1 MSPTTRAKKIKLEED
16 KELSRINDLSQR
28 LKNLEAFNEINDF
41 TNQPDSLRRSVRL
54 QYSLIRTIVDE
65 TRCELGAAGSN
76 KFNIVLNSVQDLYLN
91 VKRPR
96 EQVADAE
103 ALLGLTNTV
112 VESLQLRP
120 NCSISP
126 SIFISWL
133 LQVYGLRKGRS
144 KNAMEHF
151 IIGKSLKTV
160 NWEKIG
166 ADASLVFMEGKGCKT
181 MLGVLKTEFKP
192 RNQLVVYHSYPKEIV
207 VYRRLPLRKV
217 YLTRP
222 KLVAGETVKD
232 KPDVSKNMS
241 NISELL
247 KEKKSV
253 MLDELFL
260 MRNSFAHTVENM
272 FALSFLVHD
281 GQASISADETGS
293 RFACKIVPRSITHRG
308 AVRHQFILRYD
319 YNDWKMMQTLV
330 PEGAEL
336 TPNRK

>member
-1 MSPTTRAKKIKLEED
+1 MTLTTRAKKIKLEED
-16 KELSRINDLSQR
+16 EEIISRINDLSRR
-28 LKNLEAFNEINDF
+28 LKNLEAFNEINGF
-41 TNQPDSLRRSVRL
+41 INQPDSLSRSVRL
-54 QYSLIRTIVDE
+54 QYSLIRTIVD
-65 TRCELGAAGSN
+65 
-76 KFNIVLNSVQDLYLN
+76 

-112 VESLQLRP
+112 VESLQSRA
-120 NCSISP
+120 NSTISP

-133 LQVYGLRKGRS
+133 LQVYGLRKGLS

-151 IIGKSLKTV
+151 NTGKSLKAV

-166 ADASLVFMEGKGCKT
+166 ADASLVFMEGQGCKT
-181 MLGVLKTEFKP
+181 MLGVVKTEFKP
-192 RNQLVVYHSYPKEIV
+192 RRQLLVYHSYPKEIV
-207 VYRRLPLRKV
+207 VYRKMPPRKV
-217 YLTRP
+217 YLTWP
-222 KLVAGETVKD
+222 KLVAGEIVEE
-232 KPDVSKNMS
+232 KPDASKNMS

-247 KEKKSV
+247 KEKESV

-260 MRNSFAHTVENM
+260 RRNSFAHSVENL

-293 RFACKIVPRSITHRG
+293 RFACKMVPRSITHRG

-319 YNDWKMMQTLV
+319 YNDWKLMQTLV
-330 PEGAEL
+330 PEGEEL
-336 TPNRK
+336 TPNRE

>member
-54 QYSLIRTIVDE
+54 QYSLIRTIVD
-65 TRCELGAAGSN
+65 
-76 KFNIVLNSVQDLYLN
+76 

-192 RNQLVVYHSYPKEIV
+192 TKQLVVYHSYPKEIV
-207 VYRRLPLRKV
+207 VYRRLPPRKV

-260 MRNSFAHTVENM
+260 MRNSFAHTVENL

-293 RFACKIVPRSITHRG
+293 RFACKIANFTAAAIVAPSAVMSSWMATARLAGLSKLLISWHRDVSLSTRR
-308 AVRHQFILRYD
+308 AAAMILQPAFAKLRQ
-319 YNDWKMMQTLV
+319 NSS
-330 PEGAEL
+330 PIPG
-336 TPNRK
+336 

>member
-16 KELSRINDLSQR
+16 KELNRINDLSQR

-76 KFNIVLNSVQDLYLN
+76 KFNIVLNSVHDLYFN
-91 VKRPR
+91 
-96 EQVADAE
+96 
-103 ALLGLTNTV
+103 
-112 VESLQLRP
+112 
-120 NCSISP
+120 
-126 SIFISWL
+126 
-133 LQVYGLRKGRS
+133 GRS

-166 ADASLVFMEGKGCKT
+166 ADASLVFMEGKSCKT

-207 VYRRLPLRKV
+207 VYRRLPPKKV

-222 KLVAGETVKD
+222 KLVVGETVED

-241 NISELL
+241 NILELL
-247 KEKKSV
+247 KEKKSA

-293 RFACKIVPRSITHRG
+293 RLACKIVPRSITHRG

-319 YNDWKMMQTLV
+319 YNDWKLMQTLV

-336 TPNRK
+336 TPNRE